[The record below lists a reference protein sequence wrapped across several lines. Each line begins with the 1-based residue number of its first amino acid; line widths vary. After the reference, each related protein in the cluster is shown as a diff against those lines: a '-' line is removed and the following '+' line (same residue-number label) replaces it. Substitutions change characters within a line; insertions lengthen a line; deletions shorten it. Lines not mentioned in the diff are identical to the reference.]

1 MAQQLAELVPEA
13 FSDGRIDIAKLG
25 ELLGANAS
33 DAAARFGLSWT
44 RKARAMRAAQLPT
57 TATLRTDKANS
68 KDWETT
74 ENIFIEGDN
83 LEVLKVLQKHSTAR

>member
-1 MAQQLAELVPEA
+1 M
-13 FSDGRIDIAKLG
+13 AKLG
-25 ELLGANAS
+25 EFLGADAS
-33 DAAARFGLSWT
+33 DAAARFGLSLPG
-44 RKARAMRAAQLPT
+44 KARAMRAAQLLT
-57 TATLRTDKANS
+57 TATLRPDKANF